1 MDLPGLLYFQNGGVF
16 KGSKGNIRFII
27 KPIDE
32 KLLVQ
37 TWQGPYCYEK
47 SEMEDESQFEL
58 NDNGRGAMQEWLT
71 EKLQS
76 I

>member
-27 KPIDE
+27 KPTDDRII
-32 KLLVQ
+32 VQ
-37 TWQGPYCYEK
+37 MWQGPYCYEK

-58 NDNGRGAMQEWLT
+58 NDNGRCAMVEWLT
-71 EKLQS
+71 EKLLS